1 MTFGEF
7 VFFVFFVLVVIAGLF
22 IWASVSAQK
31 ERGKIDAMSPEDRSN
46 YLFGPINA
54 NLICPHCQTKSL
66 VHVKQVSRVATST
79 GKVGGILKA
88 NTKSTVTTVVT
99 QHHCDQCNSTWDI

>member
-1 MTFGEF
+1 MSFGG
-7 VFFVFFVLVVIAGLF
+7 FVLLVIAILVAVFVWAILSGL
-22 IWASVSAQK
+22 K
-31 ERGKIDAMSPEDRSN
+31 ERDKISAMSPVDKSN
-46 YLFGPINA
+46 YLFGPIND
-54 NLICPHCQTKSL
+54 NLICPHCQTKSA
-66 VHVKQVSRVATST
+66 VHVKRVARVATST